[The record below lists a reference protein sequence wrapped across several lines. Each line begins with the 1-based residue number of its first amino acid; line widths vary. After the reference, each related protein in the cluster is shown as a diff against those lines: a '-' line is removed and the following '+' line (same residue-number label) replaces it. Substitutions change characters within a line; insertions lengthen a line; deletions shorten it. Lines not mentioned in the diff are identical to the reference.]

1 MELDAILDNLSDEEQ
16 IELLELLEEEEN
28 YRNTHLLQQL
38 PLRWQQHLRTRLKRK
53 MLTIC
58 QWITNMQI
66 YTPLAKSKGKI
77 LEQIRAS
84 RDENGKQSDK
94 LHLFLS
100 EIGVK
105 ALRQHIGKLLG
116 VAAMSET
123 REEYEKGIEKV
134 FGRMKPEI

>member
-1 MELDAILDNLSDEEQ
+1 YEEW
-16 IELLELLEEEEN
+16 
-28 YRNTHLLQQL
+28 YRLYGLNRPEKGRPIRFGQL
-38 PLRWQQHLRTRLKRK
+38 
-53 MLTIC
+53 
-58 QWITNMQI
+58 TNMQI

>member
-1 MELDAILDNLSDEEQ
+1 VIDEFKAFVREEARQYEKEFPDELYEEW
-16 IELLELLEEEEN
+16 
-28 YRNTHLLQQL
+28 YRLYGLNRPEKGRPIRFGQL
-38 PLRWQQHLRTRLKRK
+38 
-53 MLTIC
+53 
-58 QWITNMQI
+58 TNMQI